1 MIRLVK
7 PGEQFPDLIHHGD
20 LLPLGTTVRIGHR
33 NGAVYEQQAPRT
45 WVDPSGGAPM
55 DAYYLN
61 GPNWL
66 DRPVDMTEVEIPLES
81 VEAFRWRMRDSAL
94 GAAERSGIHINP
106 IIEMC
111 SAFGAGTARFTE
123 GGIVSS
129 NVDIQQLPIG
139 TVLYSGHPDVPSQMT
154 VFEKKGHALTRILGT
169 RDRQPGVPM
178 TIYSIP
184 GYTVPEPEVI
194 ADDDTLTRI
203 ALRVFRVGR
212 AAQKNNG
219 WCGVF
224 NTCMTGV
231 GITEQVLA
239 KIGATTKGPGDT
251 LDREQIALL
260 PEGSILWWPWRSGQ
274 AFAVYIRDDSARGT
288 SKTRRLFGW
297 NDDGSNTHGHMHV
310 VQTPDEPMAWRI
322 NGTMA
327 QHLPDG
333 VTLRVNG
340 SNQVMSEGV
349 RRHLVSYYDYA
360 VQAWP
365 VDAPVAEEV
374 AL

>member
-7 PGEQFPDLIHHGD
+7 PGEPFPDLIHHGD
-20 LLPLGTTVRIGHR
+20 LLPLGTTVRIGHSR
-33 NGAVYEQQAPRT
+33 GAPYEKVAPRT
-45 WVDPSGGAPM
+45 WTESSSGTAM

-66 DRPVDMTEVEIPLES
+66 GRVEGDEVTIPLES

-94 GAAERSGIHINP
+94 GAAERSGIRIEP

-111 SAFGAGTARFTE
+111 SAFGAGTPRFTE

-129 NVDIQQLPIG
+129 NVDVRTMPNG
-139 TVLYSGHPDVPSQMT
+139 TVLYTGHPDVPAQLS
-154 VFEKKGHALTRILGT
+154 VFEIRNQVLTRILGT

-184 GYTVPEPEVI
+184 GYTPAAPEVI

-203 ALRVFRVGR
+203 ALRVYRVGKT
-212 AAQKNNG
+212 AQKTNG
-219 WCGVF
+219 WCSVF

-231 GITEQVLA
+231 GITDKVLA

-251 LDREQIALL
+251 LDRTEIALL
-260 PEGSILWWPWRSGQ
+260 PEGTILWWPWRSGQ
-274 AFAVYIRDDSARGT
+274 AFAVYIRDDSARGV
-288 SKTRRLFGW
+288 SKTRRLHGW
-297 NDDGSNTHGHMHV
+297 NDDGSNTHGHMIV

-322 NGTMA
+322 NGEMA

-333 VTLRVNG
+333 VFVRLHGTT
-340 SNQVMSEGV
+340 QVLTDEV
-349 RRHLVSYYDYA
+349 RRQMVSYYDYQ
-360 VQAWP
+360 VQSWP
-365 VDAPVAEEV
+365 VDAPTAEEV
-374 AL
+374 A